1 MRFLKSLFLNCNL
14 SNSSKHKGKYAK
26 PQNAIPGSQST
37 WRVYSL
43 RWDWNASLST
53 STVPALPVL
62 MAGLEGE
69 PSQLWPCSKT
79 ACISTEDLPLLCFLK
94 LQWMMRPLNPILLT
108 LIFSR
113 GDYSVCEDEKM
124 CDQRGTEAARI
135 QACQVW
141 WLTPLLSAPRRL
153 RQKFKASLAY
163 IVSVGL
169 AWTTHETL
177 PPKQ

>member
-1 MRFLKSLFLNCNL
+1 M
-14 SNSSKHKGKYAK
+14 
-26 PQNAIPGSQST
+26 PSQGHSQLDGFIVWDGT
-37 WRVYSL
+37 GMHPFPPARSQLCRVL
-43 RWDWNASLST
+43 
-53 STVPALPVL
+53 V
-62 MAGLEGE
+62 AGLEGE

-79 ACISTEDLPLLCFLK
+79 ACVSTEDLPLLCLLK

-153 RQKFKASLAY
+153 RQEKFKASLAY